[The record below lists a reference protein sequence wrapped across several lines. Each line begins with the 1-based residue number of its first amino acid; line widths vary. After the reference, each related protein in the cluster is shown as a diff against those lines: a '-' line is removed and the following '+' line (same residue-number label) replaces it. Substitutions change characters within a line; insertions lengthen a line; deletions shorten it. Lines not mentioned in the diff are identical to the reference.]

1 MNPPYI
7 DYLRCQVKRFGFFLP
22 PRAVD
27 VSVVVWVYW
36 IPPDPVL
43 QPVTSAAMW
52 RLRVAGAGLGA
63 GGGKSEVRAITGT
76 VPPLAVQPRTGGDN
90 HRHERVGHCQ
100 RQRTLSTCVELNIV
114 CIPEPGPEP
123 PPCRPP
129 PPPPRPRS
137 PCLQHSTDTT
147 SSTILPGN
155 LTGNCASFADCD
167 HSTSNQLNF

>member
-1 MNPPYI
+1 M
-7 DYLRCQVKRFGFFLP
+7 
-22 PRAVD
+22 
-27 VSVVVWVYW
+27 
-36 IPPDPVL
+36 L

-129 PPPPRPRS
+129 PPPRPRS

-155 LTGNCASFADCD
+155 LTGNCASFADCN